1 MGILE
6 EVLAKVDALRRTTG
20 RNVQDMVQQ
29 PSLYVEKMTDALR
42 NSNRGVVPVASN
54 DELTNRSRTP
64 SERVEQ
70 TMGTLDFGGGLGVIK
85 PKGGNWLSGRHGV
98 EQQLKRLRKLE
109 EPYTHINEQG
119 FTVAPEYGRPMTPE
133 ELAAH
138 AGDPATFTNNK
149 AINSFV
155 DRQLTK
161 YIKNDMASPADP
173 IRLLADAWPAE
184 KAEKL
189 AVAEARIAKLRQKQ
203 QAQAA
208 TRGVPEE
215 YLTQTRQDILKA
227 EESRDL
233 IAENQGLHVNRDVLQ
248 QFNPETVLD
257 MREAQGF
264 PAKAIGE
271 TPEARMWEN
280 FADAQVSPRP
290 AKDFQL
296 PNNLKQDPWLAK
308 VDPNTPVYSAA
319 YDVGRFSHLTDEL
332 SNSLREGRLTPEQL
346 GKMPIDQAVRHV
358 AEINALRAVE
368 ANKARAM
375 DMADMPIHKDYP
387 TEGMSWRQLKAP
399 DLTPE
404 RIKYLESQYPEDNA
418 EFGLHHINSREL
430 QKWLTQEGD
439 AMGHCVGGYCP
450 DVTAGR
456 SNIFS
461 LRDAKG
467 QPHVTI
473 ETQPY
478 NYIDALG
485 NGDEAAAELYDQIGE
500 RLTGIKS
507 PTSGNM
513 DFNAWAAAV
522 DPIHDDILAEMG
534 KHYAANP
541 PVHPDIVQIKGKG
554 NAKPHEKY
562 LPFIQDFVRSGRW
575 SSIGDAAHTGL
586 SSKEIDQILKG
597 TK

>member
-1 MGILE
+1 MG
-6 EVLAKVDALRRTTG
+6 
-20 RNVQDMVQQ
+20 M
-29 PSLYVEKMTDALR
+29 
-42 NSNRGVVPVASN
+42 
-54 DELTNRSRTP
+54 
-64 SERVEQ
+64 ER
-70 TMGTLDFGGGLGVIK
+70 
-85 PKGGNWLSGRHGV
+85 
-98 EQQLKRLRKLE
+98 
-109 EPYTHINEQG
+109 
-119 FTVAPEYGRPMTPE
+119 
-133 ELAAH
+133 
-138 AGDPATFTNNK
+138 
-149 AINSFV
+149 
-155 DRQLTK
+155 
-161 YIKNDMASPADP
+161 
-173 IRLLADAWPAE
+173 
-184 KAEKL
+184 
-189 AVAEARIAKLRQKQ
+189 
-203 QAQAA
+203 
-208 TRGVPEE
+208 
-215 YLTQTRQDILKA
+215 
-227 EESRDL
+227 
-233 IAENQGLHVNRDVLQ
+233 
-248 QFNPETVLD
+248 
-257 MREAQGF
+257 
-264 PAKAIGE
+264 
-271 TPEARMWEN
+271 
-280 FADAQVSPRP
+280 
-290 AKDFQL
+290 
-296 PNNLKQDPWLAK
+296 
-308 VDPNTPVYSAA
+308 
-319 YDVGRFSHLTDEL
+319 
-332 SNSLREGRLTPEQL
+332 
-346 GKMPIDQAVRHV
+346 AVRHV
-358 AEINALRAVE
+358 AEVNALRAKKAQE
-368 ANKARAM
+368 AL
-375 DMADMPIHKDYP
+375 MADMEGMPLHKDYP

-562 LPFIQDFVRSGRW
+562 FPFIQDFVRSGRW
-575 SSIGDAAHTGL
+575 SDIGDAAHTGL